1 LRCEDGMLA
10 ALPLLF
16 CPKRPVRK
24 RLYTGRAMGEWYWI
38 GLCTGLGVSGGLL
51 GAALLGWTRVGVAAA
66 VAFGAAAGVAI
77 GFGLENWDEALGGGL
92 GGLAGGFGAATI
104 VRGALRRGGTR
115 GGTATLVAAAALAV
129 AAVAL
134 VPALGYVEALAAPI
148 LALRLRGRGGGR
160 YAGLRILA
168 RD

>member
-1 LRCEDGMLA
+1 
-10 ALPLLF
+10 
-16 CPKRPVRK
+16 
-24 RLYTGRAMGEWYWI
+24 MGEWYWI
-38 GLCTGLGVSGGLL
+38 GLCAGLGVSCGVLA
-51 GAALLGWTRVGVAAA
+51 AALLGWARMGLLVAIAL
-66 VAFGAAAGVAI
+66 GAAAGAAI

-92 GGLAGGFGAATI
+92 GGAAGGFGAATI

-115 GGTATLVAAAALAV
+115 GGTATLVGGAALAV

-134 VPALGYVEALAAPI
+134 VPALGFVEAVAAPV

-168 RD
+168 KD

>member
-1 LRCEDGMLA
+1 MLA

-77 GFGLENWDEALGGGL
+77 GFGLENWD
-92 GGLAGGFGAATI
+92 
-104 VRGALRRGGTR
+104 
-115 GGTATLVAAAALAV
+115 
-129 AAVAL
+129 
-134 VPALGYVEALAAPI
+134 
-148 LALRLRGRGGGR
+148 
-160 YAGLRILA
+160 
-168 RD
+168 